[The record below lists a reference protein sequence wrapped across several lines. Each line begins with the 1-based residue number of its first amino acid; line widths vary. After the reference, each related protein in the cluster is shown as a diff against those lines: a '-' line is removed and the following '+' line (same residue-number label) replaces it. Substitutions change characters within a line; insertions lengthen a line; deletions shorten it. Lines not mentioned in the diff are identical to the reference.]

1 MHFWP
6 FIGVTSP
13 DINSRGPPC
22 TTGMWCL
29 SSGPEL
35 CSHQWLELYQWNR
48 FSGKLPRLTSK
59 KCGILK
65 PSGRLKRCIYIW
77 MFPKIG
83 VPQIIHV
90 NKVFHYKPSILGYPY
105 FWKHPY
111 TYTTGGCCFW
121 ISEALYV
128 SKKHAGR
135 DITPPQLLE
144 AERFGCNFGRIF
156 VEGFEV
162 PTE

>member
-35 CSHQWLELYQWNR
+35 CSHQWLELYQWNS

-59 KCGILK
+59 TCGILK

-83 VPQIIHV
+83 GTPKSSMLIRFSIISHPFWDTLIFGNTHV
-90 NKVFHYKPSILGYPY
+90 HTQQVDVVFGFLKPS
-105 FWKHPY
+105 
-111 TYTTGGCCFW
+111 TYQK
-121 ISEALYV
+121 SMQ
-128 SKKHAGR
+128 AG
-135 DITPPQLLE
+135 T
-144 AERFGCNFGRIF
+144 
-156 VEGFEV
+156 
-162 PTE
+162 